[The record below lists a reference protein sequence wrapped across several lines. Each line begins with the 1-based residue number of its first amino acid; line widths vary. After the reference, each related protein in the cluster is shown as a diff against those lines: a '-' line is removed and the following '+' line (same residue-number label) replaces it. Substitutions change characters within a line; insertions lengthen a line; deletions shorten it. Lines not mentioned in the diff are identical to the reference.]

1 MNSIAIFTINFLY
14 FINSQSVSY
23 QFFVEDLNNIF
34 PNVNFSNYWLA
45 IYLSFLITITEFFTF
60 RIYKNIQKSDLILK
74 QYIFIYHST
83 IHLFGI
89 AIVSLTFRLI
99 GHSRKE
105 IIYLIT
111 FLTIITVII
120 ERYNEFRFNNLFRII
135 SILISAIIITNY
147 FDSNSPTSPET
158 LNIFTDYKDCKY
170 QYLDKEIDTQ
180 NNGKFEKKFYVV
192 GHSYGNPSGD
202 NLALQPS
209 LLKYF
214 ENKDLTDASLILTG
228 DLVRNYSYEN
238 LLIAKNQIELLFENY
253 YIVPGNH
260 DVELGNA
267 FYEIFEDD
275 FFSLEINDTLLIGAN
290 FNTPNW
296 LPTVYHQNLIND
308 LINTT
313 DKKEIYLFS
322 HQVFWYDQFPDE
334 QIVNSFALL
343 ESTTNPRIL
352 TDWLDIK
359 EKKLTII
366 SGDSGAWGQKPF
378 CKVDFENNITYI
390 ANGIGNMQD
399 DTIIELIFS
408 KNNNFELNFV
418 RINS

>member
-1 MNSIAIFTINFLY
+1 MNSLAIFTFNFLY

-23 QFFVEDLNNIF
+23 QFFVEDLNIIF
-34 PNVNFSNYWLA
+34 PNKNFSNYWLA
-45 IYLSFLITITEFFTF
+45 ICLSFLISIIEFFIF
-60 RIYKNIQKSDLILK
+60 RVYKNIQKSEANLK

-83 IHLFGI
+83 AHLFGI
-89 AIVSLTFRLI
+89 AIMSLTFRLT

-105 IIYLIT
+105 ILFLIT
-111 FLTIITVII
+111 FLTILTVII
-120 ERYNEFRFNNLFRII
+120 ERYNNFKFYNLFRLIF
-135 SILISAIIITNY
+135 ILITAFTITNY
-147 FDSNSPTSPET
+147 FDSNPPASSET
-158 LNIFTDYKDCKY
+158 LNMFTEYEDCKY
-170 QYLDKEIDTQ
+170 LYLDKES
-180 NNGKFEKKFYVV
+180 NNQINDKFEKKFYVV

-214 ENKDLTDASLILTG
+214 ENNDLTDTSLILTG

-238 LLIAKNQIELLFENY
+238 LSIAKNQIELYFENY

-260 DVELGNA
+260 DVEFGNA

-275 FFSLEINDTLLIGAN
+275 FFSLELNNTLLIGAN

-308 LINTT
+308 LINKT
-313 DKKEIYLFS
+313 DKEEIYLFS
-322 HQVFWYDQFPDE
+322 HQVFWYNLFPDE

-343 ESTTNPRIL
+343 EPTTNPRIL

-359 EKKLTII
+359 DKKVTII

-378 CKVDFENNITYI
+378 CKVDFENKITYI
-390 ANGIGNMQD
+390 ANGIGNMED
-399 DTIIELIFS
+399 DMIIELIFS

>member
-23 QFFVEDLNNIF
+23 QFFVEDLNIIF
-34 PNVNFSNYWLA
+34 PNENFSNYWLA
-45 IYLSFLITITEFFTF
+45 IYLSFLITIIEFFIF
-60 RIYKNIQKSDLILK
+60 RIYKNIQKSDSILK
-74 QYIFIYHST
+74 QYIFICHST

-89 AIVSLTFRLI
+89 AILSLAFRLT

-111 FLTIITVII
+111 FLTIFTVII
-120 ERYNEFRFNNLFRII
+120 ERYDEFKFYNLFRFIF
-135 SILISAIIITNY
+135 ILITAIIIAYY
-147 FDSNSPTSPET
+147 FDSNSQTNSETSNMLTE
-158 LNIFTDYKDCKY
+158 YEDCNY
-170 QYLDKEIDTQ
+170 RYLDNETNTQIID
-180 NNGKFEKKFYVV
+180 KFEKKFYVV

-214 ENKDLTDASLILTG
+214 ENDDLTDVSLILTG

-238 LLIAKNQIELLFENY
+238 LLIAKNQIELYFENY

-260 DVELGNA
+260 DVEFGNA

-296 LPTVYHQNLIND
+296 LPTVYHQNLINN

-359 EKKLTII
+359 DKKLTII

-390 ANGIGNMQD
+390 ANGIGNMED

-418 RINS
+418 IINN